1 MKSEIATLHAN
12 NTWFL
17 VLFEPSMNVIGCRW
31 LYKIKRRADSVF
43 YRYKAILVARGFTQ
57 LEVLTTPKPSV
68 LLLNQLL
75 FGSFLPLLYLT
86 NGRFISFMYIMHS
99 SMVPFKRL
107 FICNNRRVLST
118 LLCPVKYIAFTSPSI
133 V

>member
-1 MKSEIATLHAN
+1 MRSEIAALHAN

-17 VLFEPSMNVIGCRW
+17 VPFEPSMNVVGCRW
-31 LYKIKRRADSVF
+31 VYKIKQRADGAIN
-43 YRYKAILVARGFTQ
+43 RYKAPLVTHGFTQ
-57 LEVLTTPKPSV
+57 HEVSTTPKPSI

-86 NGRFISFMYIMHS
+86 IGRSVSFMYIMPS

-107 FICNNRRVLST
+107 FICNNPRVLLT
-118 LLCPVKYIAFTSPSI
+118 LLSPLMSVAFTSPSI

>member
-1 MKSEIATLHAN
+1 MKSEITTLHAN

-43 YRYKAILVARGFTQ
+43 YHYKAILVARGFTQ
-57 LEVLTTPKPSV
+57 HEVLTTPKPSV

-75 FGSFLPLLYLT
+75 FGFLPLLYLT

-107 FICNNRRVLST
+107 FICNNPRVL
-118 LLCPVKYIAFTSPSI
+118 LYPVKYIAFTSPSI